1 MPSANKCAR
10 STFLFVCLMCDPLQR
25 ILDPANTKISSS
37 VPEAYTI
44 VYSEPI
50 IGTIGAG
57 DLQVSSGATLS

>member
-1 MPSANKCAR
+1 
-10 STFLFVCLMCDPLQR
+10 LFVCLMCDPLQR